1 MPAYFPLTP
10 LSSDFHEDHKDVNRV
25 YKKRRTFYF
34 LDSSVLVGEDLV
46 GLLITAEAP
55 ETNGSGFFF

>member
-1 MPAYFPLTP
+1 MPAYLSPTP

-25 YKKRRTFYF
+25 YKKRRTSYF
-34 LDSSVLVGEDLV
+34 LDSPVLVGEDLV

-55 ETNGSGFFF
+55 ETSGSGFSF